1 MVGHEDEE
9 SIECNRTSGDQ
20 CEASDQ
26 CGAVVCQSLG
36 IGCLITLSGVL
47 DSEELTRLA
56 YPAPNVTARQSQGA
70 TRE

>member
-1 MVGHEDEE
+1 MQMKI
-9 SIECNRTSGDQ
+9 IECNRTSGDQ

-26 CGAVVCQSLG
+26 CGAVVCPKSGDRLPDHLSSL
-36 IGCLITLSGVL
+36 L
-47 DSEELTRLA
+47 DSEELTGLA

>member
-1 MVGHEDEE
+1 MKKVLNATEPAR
-9 SIECNRTSGDQ
+9 SVR
-20 CEASDQ
+20 ASDQ

-56 YPAPNVTARQSQGA
+56 YPAPNVTAGQSPGA